1 MLVLVLLLLPALV
14 LVLAQVL
21 VPVVV
26 FKFTTMSALVDSS
39 VEEVKAERRIR
50 FSEFLDPPDD
60 DAFDYGYR
68 DCFGEREYSY
78 SAKTRVVILILSK

>member
-1 MLVLVLLLLPALV
+1 MLG
-14 LVLAQVL
+14 Q
-21 VPVVV
+21 
-26 FKFTTMSALVDSS
+26 FNSSKFTTMSALVDSS

>member
-1 MLVLVLLLLPALV
+1 
-14 LVLAQVL
+14 
-21 VPVVV
+21 
-26 FKFTTMSALVDSS
+26 MSALVDSS